1 MATYTDLEREVGKYT
16 TKYKDESK
24 SKQSLMD
31 GCHVLNVYL
40 LPTLVVLLYK
50 SKISFFG
57 ALNFP
62 VSFLT
67 KLRKQRHK
75 NTVYLHISERML
87 CRKCSSV

>member
-1 MATYTDLEREVGKYT
+1 MAIYTDLEREVGKYT

-31 GCHVLNVYL
+31 VFL

-87 CRKCSSV
+87 CRKIKCSSV

>member
-16 TKYKDESK
+16 TRYKDESK

-31 GCHVLNVYL
+31 GCHALNVF
-40 LPTLVVLLYK
+40 TLVVLLSK